1 MQGDD
6 TINSQSRFGPPEPP
20 LPVSSERLGAQTL
33 ARWSDALICR
43 RVLRLHQHPLL
54 KRHQAAPLSIQ
65 TPPGPPFE
73 ENKVKL
79 LISVRFIRG
88 TKATG
93 GFGLEQKR

>member
-1 MQGDD
+1 MC
-6 TINSQSRFGPPEPP
+6 
-20 LPVSSERLGAQTL
+20 RL
-33 ARWSDALICR
+33 
-43 RVLRLHQHPLL
+43 VLRPQMRPLL

-65 TPPGPPFE
+65 IPPGPPFE

-93 GFGLEQKR
+93 GFGVEQKGRGQQKCKGVELGEGRCLDLLIQGQL